1 MSNVSESKS
10 AKLIQVCSVGVGEEL
25 YGIPLGDILEIVGGA
40 RPQAVPL
47 APDFIAGLVH
57 YHGDVLTTV
66 NLRRVLGMP
75 PAEMVQ
81 VLLVL
86 EDADGPFGLAV
97 DSVRE
102 VLTVSSA
109 DFEAKPS
116 TVRKR
121 KALFAGAFKLRDS
134 LMVMLET
141 AQLQPM
147 RLAQLPEDV

>member
-1 MSNVSESKS
+1 
-10 AKLIQVCSVGVGEEL
+10 
-25 YGIPLGDILEIVGGA
+25 
-40 RPQAVPL
+40 
-47 APDFIAGLVH
+47 
-57 YHGDVLTTV
+57 
-66 NLRRVLGMP
+66 
-75 PAEMVQ
+75 
-81 VLLVL
+81 
-86 EDADGPFGLAV
+86 V
-97 DSVRE
+97 DSVRA